1 MSRPVVSGPIVSG
14 PASLRELFFAF
25 TGLALRG
32 FGGVLPWAHRV
43 LVEERH
49 WLTREDFVELLAL
62 SQLLPGP
69 NVVNLS
75 VMVGDRWFGWRGAV
89 VALAGMMLAP
99 AALVLLLAVAY
110 TAFVDLPQ
118 LRGALRGMGAVAAGL
133 VIATGL
139 KLAVPLRGRP
149 VAMLLASVAF
159 ACVGLARW
167 PLPWVLAVLAPVAIA
182 LAWRHEGRRRG
193 DAPGNGS

>member
-1 MSRPVVSGPIVSG
+1 MSGPQTRG
-14 PASLRELFFAF
+14 PASLRELFLAF
-25 TGLALRG
+25 SGLALRG

-43 LVEERH
+43 LVEERR
-49 WLTREDFVELLAL
+49 WLTREDFLETLAL

-89 VALAGMMLAP
+89 VALAGMVLAP
-99 AALVLLLAVAY
+99 AVLVLLLAAAY
-110 TAFVDLPQ
+110 SAHVDLPQ

-139 KLAVPLRGRP
+139 KLALPLRRRP
-149 VAMLLASVAF
+149 AAMMLAAVAF

-167 PLPWVLAVLAPVAIA
+167 PLPWVLAVLAPVAIGA
-182 LAWRHEGRRRG
+182 AWWHEGRR
-193 DAPGNGS
+193 PGNES